1 MKKSIIFFV
10 LVALVVSFSIT
21 ACFKDR
27 PVESDIPLFSSVADV
42 INPPDEFIL
51 TYSLNTFNNYVA
63 LLKFETDAVWE
74 VERLGAPGFITV
86 WIERS
91 EGENN
96 PDIEII
102 SAQNS
107 ANFIGL
113 AGGVS
118 YNFWANRS
126 VGGVS
131 DYTTLLL
138 HFTKQDIDYEAFTPK
153 I

>member
-1 MKKSIIFFV
+1 MKKTIFFFI
-10 LVALVVSFSIT
+10 LIALVISFSIT
-21 ACFKDR
+21 ACFKDQ
-27 PVESDIPLFSSVADV
+27 PLESDIPLYSSVSDV

-51 TYSLNTFNNYVA
+51 SYSLNTFNNYLA
-63 LLKFETDAVWE
+63 LLEFETDAVWE
-74 VERLGAPGFITV
+74 IERMSAPGFITV

-91 EGENN
+91 VGENN

-102 SAQNS
+102 NAQNS
-107 ANFIGL
+107 TNFIGL
-113 AGGVS
+113 EGGVR

-126 VGGVS
+126 AGVS

-138 HFTKQDIDYEAFTPK
+138 HFTKQDIDYDAFTPK